1 MIDSDGYRPNV
12 GIILCNQDRQVF
24 WGRRAGQDS
33 WQFPQGGIR
42 RNEAPVQAMYRE
54 LHEETGLRAEH
65 VQLIGCTEGWLRYKL
80 PSSLV
85 RRHSR
90 PVCIGQKQK
99 WFLLRLVGSESAFSL
114 DSNPRPEFDDWRW
127 VEYWLPVREV
137 VYFKRQVYQ
146 SALDQ
151 LAPLLF
157 GVSGREALVM
167 SIGAESPDA

>member
-127 VEYWLPVREV
+127 VEYWLPMREV

-157 GVSGREALVM
+157 GASGREALVM
-167 SIGAESPDA
+167 SIDAESPDA

>member
-127 VEYWLPVREV
+127 VEYWLPMREV

-157 GVSGREALVM
+157 GASGREALVM

>member
-1 MIDSDGYRPNV
+1 VIDSDGYRPNV

-127 VEYWLPVREV
+127 VEYWLPMREV

-157 GVSGREALVM
+157 GASGREALVM